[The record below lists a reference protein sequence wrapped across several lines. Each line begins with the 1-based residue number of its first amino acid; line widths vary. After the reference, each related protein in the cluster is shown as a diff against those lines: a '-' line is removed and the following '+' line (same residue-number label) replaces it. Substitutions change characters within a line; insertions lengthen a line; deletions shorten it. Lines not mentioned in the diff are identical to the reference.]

1 MNRFRMK
8 GPAMEHGSGPRL
20 LVAATSSS
28 GEERGPVKGPVEAVR
43 RPEAGTTRVVASVE
57 GSPLQAAGFKA
68 LLTSLSSDLSVV
80 GVTTALA
87 EMVGMVERRRPDIA
101 ILDVRGV
108 GRELAAAV
116 RALQERCP
124 TVKVVI
130 VVESVQH
137 LSVQELMR
145 QGVSGFFSN
154 EVSPER
160 LMAALRMIKAGDVVI
175 DPTVLSALLS
185 QSKQRG
191 VPLTAWELQ
200 ILKLVA
206 EGLQNEEI
214 AKQLAISKST
224 LKRNL
229 QTILTKLKV
238 SNRVGAA
245 AYAAKTGLI

>member
-1 MNRFRMK
+1 
-8 GPAMEHGSGPRL
+8 MEHRGGPRL
-20 LVAATSSS
+20 LVASTSRQ
-28 GEERGPVKGPVEAVR
+28 GDERDPVKDPVAVR
-43 RPEAGTTRVVASVE
+43 RPEPGTTKLVAAVE

-68 LLTSLSSDLSVV
+68 LLTSLSSDLDVIA
-80 GVTTALA
+80 VTTTLA
-87 EMVGMVERRRPDIA
+87 EVVALVERRRPHLCIM
-101 ILDVRGV
+101 DVRGV
-108 GRELAAAV
+108 GRELGGVV
-116 RALQERCP
+116 RQLQERCP
-124 TVKVVI
+124 AVKVVI

-145 QGVSGFFSN
+145 LGVSGFFSN

-160 LMAALRMIKAGDVVI
+160 LLAALHMIKAGDVVI

-191 VPLTAWELQ
+191 VPLTSWELQ

-206 EGLQNEEI
+206 EGLQNDEI
-214 AKQLAISKST
+214 ARQLAISKST

-245 AYAAKTGLI
+245 AYAAKVGLI

>member
-1 MNRFRMK
+1 
-8 GPAMEHGSGPRL
+8 MEHGSGPRV
-20 LVAATSSS
+20 LVAATSTS
-28 GEERGPVKGPVEAVR
+28 GQQHGPVKGPGAAVR
-43 RPEAGTTRVVASVE
+43 RPEVGPTTRVVASVE

-68 LLTSLSSDLSVV
+68 LLTSLSSDLRVV
-80 GVTTALA
+80 GVATALA
-87 EMVGMVERRRPDIA
+87 EMLGMVERRRPDIA
-101 ILDVRGV
+101 IMDVRGV
-108 GRELAAAV
+108 GRELAAAA

-124 TVKVVI
+124 TVKVVV
-130 VVESVQH
+130 VVESTQH

-145 QGVSGFFSN
+145 QGVSGLFSN
-154 EVSPER
+154 AVSPER
-160 LMAALRMIKAGDVVI
+160 LLGALRMIKAGDVVI

-206 EGLQNEEI
+206 QGLQNEEI
-214 AKQLAISKST
+214 ARQLAISKST

-229 QTILTKLKV
+229 QTILVKLKV

-245 AYAAKTGLI
+245 AYAAKAGLI

>member
-1 MNRFRMK
+1 
-8 GPAMEHGSGPRL
+8 MEHRGGPRL
-20 LVAATSSS
+20 LVASPSRP
-28 GEERGPVKGPVEAVR
+28 GEERNPVKDPVEAEP
-43 RPEAGTTRVVASVE
+43 RPDTGTIRVIASVE

-80 GVTTALA
+80 AVTTALA
-87 EMVGMVERRRPDIA
+87 DVVGAVERRRPDIT
-101 ILDVRGV
+101 IMDVRGV
-108 GRELAAAV
+108 GRELAGVV
-116 RALQERCP
+116 RQLQERCP
-124 TVKVVI
+124 AVKVVI

-145 QGVSGFFSN
+145 LGVSGFFSN

-160 LMAALRMIKAGDVVI
+160 LLAALRMIKAGDVVI

-206 EGLQNEEI
+206 EGLQNDEI
-214 AKQLAISKST
+214 ARQLAISKST

-245 AYAAKTGLI
+245 AYAAKAGLI